1 MPLTLS
7 VPVAPVS
14 ARVKVAFAE
23 SQTPEIKS
31 KGVKPDPLGGTST
44 IATLFRFVTLRL
56 FNVSEIAVIV
66 PERPLT
72 EAAEPSDAPNV
83 LLTVIPL
90 DEVHVVTLAV
100 VVHEARACADNRR
113 VPKARTTGTSVS
125 NAERNRIAARA
136 WDDMEATSRCM
147 ATDDLQRT
155 PLAIDWTTVER
166 SSLEKWIIGL
176 IAFALETRQ

>member
-14 ARVKVAFAE
+14 ARVKVAFPE

-31 KGVKPDPLGGTST
+31 KGVKPEPLGGTSA

-72 EAAEPSDAPNV
+72 EFEDPTEAPNAP
-83 LLTVIPL
+83 LTVIPP
-90 DEVHVVTLAV
+90 DEVHVVTLPV
-100 VVHEARACADNRR
+100 VVH
-113 VPKARTTGTSVS
+113 
-125 NAERNRIAARA
+125 
-136 WDDMEATSRCM
+136 
-147 ATDDLQRT
+147 
-155 PLAIDWTTVER
+155 
-166 SSLEKWIIGL
+166 
-176 IAFALETRQ
+176 